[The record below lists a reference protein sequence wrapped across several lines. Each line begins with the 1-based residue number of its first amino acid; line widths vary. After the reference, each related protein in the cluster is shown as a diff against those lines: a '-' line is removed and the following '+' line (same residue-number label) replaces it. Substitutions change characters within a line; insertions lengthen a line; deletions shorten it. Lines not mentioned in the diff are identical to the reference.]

1 MQAKQHKLHE
11 IQNRVTTSIAIVAR
25 VRGGERGSSGDGG
38 GARGVRWRGSRRLV
52 AHAARRL
59 SLFRFRGS
67 AVVNLASSS
76 RARRDA
82 IWAISRRR

>member
-38 GARGVRWRGSRRLV
+38 VVLAACDGE
-52 AHAARRL
+52 ARR
-59 SLFRFRGS
+59 
-67 AVVNLASSS
+67 
-76 RARRDA
+76 
-82 IWAISRRR
+82 W